1 MPPAAGKIKTMLGSI
16 KGAATGKKISKGS
29 VALAALAGLSASKLM
44 SPQAINTGEIQQRVD
59 DAVNQSQS
67 EKIAKLLEQARM
79 ERSIQKNQM
88 QLARQTPDLYTSVMA
103 GRRVPKGSVVLGGR
117 PRQDLMREL
126 AASMD
131 SGRYAP
137 KDPLSDLMG

>member
-1 MPPAAGKIKTMLGSI
+1 MLGSI
-16 KGAATGKKISKGS
+16 KGAASNNKAAIAIGLLSSIAAKR
-29 VALAALAGLSASKLM
+29 ALMPSEQPDPGA
-44 SPQAINTGEIQQRVD
+44 IQQRID

>member
-1 MPPAAGKIKTMLGSI
+1 MPPAGKIKSMLGSI
-16 KGAATGKKISKGS
+16 KGATMNNKG
-29 VALAALAGLSASKLM
+29 ALALGLLSGIAAKRTLM
-44 SPQAINTGEIQQRVD
+44 PTEQPNPGAIQQRID

>member
-1 MPPAAGKIKTMLGSI
+1 MNN
-16 KGAATGKKISKGS
+16 KGAL
-29 VALAALAGLSASKLM
+29 ALGLLSGIAAKRVLM
-44 SPQAINTGEIQQRVD
+44 PTEQSNPDPGAIQQRID

>member
-1 MPPAAGKIKTMLGSI
+1 MLGSI
-16 KGAATGKKISKGS
+16 KGAASNNKAAIAIGLLSSIAAKRALMPS
-29 VALAALAGLSASKLM
+29 VQPDPGA
-44 SPQAINTGEIQQRVD
+44 IQQRVD

>member
-1 MPPAAGKIKTMLGSI
+1 MPPKISSMLSSI
-16 KGAATGKKISKGS
+16 KSAVAPAVTPTAGNI
-29 VALAALAGLSASKLM
+29 ALASLAGIAGARLALRKDPDTTQLDQLVNNAVAKSK
-44 SPQAINTGEIQQRVD
+44 
-59 DAVNQSQS
+59 S
-67 EKIAKLLEQARM
+67 EKVARLLEQSRM
-79 ERSIQKNQM
+79 EKALAENQM
-88 QLARQTPDLYTSVMA
+88 RLARQAPDLYTSVMA

>member
-1 MPPAAGKIKTMLGSI
+1 MPPAAGKIKSMLGSI
-16 KGAATGKKISKGS
+16 KGATMNNKG
-29 VALAALAGLSASKLM
+29 ALALGLLSGIATKRTLM
-44 SPQAINTGEIQQRVD
+44 PTEQPNPGAIQQRID